1 MSFLINLVVQ
11 IALPWKYLSLPL
23 IFSYPHP
30 VLIQQTFKGRP
41 FRSSLSRDCPFIR
54 RGKEMAFKNKNKTEK
69 LCPLSRVINRSFK
82 LLVFLILAAERN
94 FRMCVWGGAV
104 HNKKEK
110 GSQKSKSVR
119 ALGMVKTREDNLVS
133 FTKMTTHL
141 VPLILVPGTL
151 KIKNN
156 FVTYNISEY
165 LT

>member
-1 MSFLINLVVQ
+1 
-11 IALPWKYLSLPL
+11 
-23 IFSYPHP
+23 
-30 VLIQQTFKGRP
+30 
-41 FRSSLSRDCPFIR
+41 
-54 RGKEMAFKNKNKTEK
+54 MAFKNKNKTEK

-94 FRMCVWGGAV
+94 FRMCVCGGGAV

>member
-1 MSFLINLVVQ
+1 MFFL
-11 IALPWKYLSLPL
+11 YLQL
-23 IFSYPHP
+23 
-30 VLIQQTFKGRP
+30 
-41 FRSSLSRDCPFIR
+41 
-54 RGKEMAFKNKNKTEK
+54 RGISE
-69 LCPLSRVINRSFK
+69 
-82 LLVFLILAAERN
+82 
-94 FRMCVWGGAV
+94 CVCVGGGAV